1 MNSLTKFFLNA
12 LVTCIGCVV
21 TFLVYYVMQ
30 GFEVPSFEKFTF
42 GLAFYALF
50 TAVEA
55 KNFFK

>member
-1 MNSLTKFFLNA
+1 MNSITKFILNA
-12 LVTCIGCVV
+12 LVTLVGCVV
-21 TFLVYYVMQ
+21 TFLVYYVTE

-42 GLAFYALF
+42 GIAFYALF